1 VLEFAS
7 SLTLSSIDRRL
18 HFNVLKPSIVIASF
32 MPGTALGDRSVYPAE
47 FIENI

>member
-1 VLEFAS
+1 M
-7 SLTLSSIDRRL
+7 TRDCTSIK
-18 HFNVLKPSIVIASF
+18 LKPSIMIASF